1 MLINFDNQ
9 PDFNELAYARFEERN
24 RIMANLKSILIKF
37 PEQFHSRKRHR
48 IATEISNLLYKEIE
62 DKFGLI

>member
-24 RIMANLKSILIKF
+24 RIMAIMKSILIKYPDKF
-37 PEQFHSRKRHR
+37 QSRKRHR
-48 IATEISNLLYKEIE
+48 IATDICNLLYKEIE
-62 DKFGLI
+62 DKFGLF

>member
-1 MLINFDNQ
+1 MLINFNKH

-24 RIMANLKSILIKF
+24 RIMAIMKSILIKF
-37 PEQFHSRKRHR
+37 PEQFQSRKRHR

-62 DKFGLI
+62 DKFGLF

>member
-24 RIMANLKSILIKF
+24 RIMLIIKSILINYPDKF
-37 PEQFHSRKRHR
+37 QSRKRHR